1 MLEGVEAVLICL
13 IYVTLIISLSQK
25 THLFIVQ
32 GVNHSVSYI
41 SQNLSTIMPSHLQ
54 DRKKRQIKS
63 SALLLV
69 K

>member
-54 DRKKRQIKS
+54 DRKKEANKKQCII
-63 SALLLV
+63 AG
-69 K
+69 